1 MVRFCCMPNCSNR
14 SDRESHLSY
23 YSLPLKKKALLK
35 RWIHVIRRKKLPLTI
50 NTRVCSQHFVRAEGR
65 RLYPDEV
72 PSLLL
77 PSMPVSKSRNPPKDR
92 SCNEILAEEVHG
104 DEDDGLRAA
113 KDAFAQTAPVDDKE
127 ILLAEEKVKVA
138 NLEKQLMEEKMKAEK
153 QKFKLS
159 SMEDD
164 DAKIL
169 FYTGFSSYSLLKGF
183 YLYLGPAVYDLKY

>member
-1 MVRFCCMPNCSNR
+1 M
-14 SDRESHLSY
+14 
-23 YSLPLKKKALLK
+23 
-35 RWIHVIRRKKLPLTI
+35 
-50 NTRVCSQHFVRAEGR
+50 
-65 RLYPDEV
+65 
-72 PSLLL
+72 
-77 PSMPVSKSRNPPKDR
+77 
-92 SCNEILAEEVHG
+92 HG
-104 DEDDGLRAA
+104 DEDDGLAA
-113 KDAFAQTAPVDDKE
+113 KDAFAQTAPVNDKE

-153 QKFKLS
+153 QKFRLS